1 MIKSKIFLNL
11 KRSWKKGGEDMN
23 KDVIIKALVF
33 MLAISWIFLLLNS
46 SVMGA
51 GADIYKGNCLIC
63 HGEGGDGKGPMAKGL
78 TKAPRD
84 FTNKAE
90 MSKMADEKMMEIIRK
105 GEGQMPA
112 FAGVLKDEEI
122 KEVISYIRQFAK

>member
-1 MIKSKIFLNL
+1 MKDIIIKS
-11 KRSWKKGGEDMN
+11 
-23 KDVIIKALVF
+23 LVF
-33 MLAISWIFLLLNS
+33 MLAISWCLLILTS
-46 SVMGA
+46 PVLGA
-51 GADIYKGNCLIC
+51 GAEIYKGNCVIC

-90 MSKMADEKMMEIIRK
+90 MSKMTDEKMMKIIKK
-105 GEGQMPA
+105 GEGQMPT
-112 FAGVLKDEEI
+112 FAGVLKDEDI